1 MASPKTKL
9 WPLEPHSR
17 GKHLVLKNYLDAW
30 FPILG
35 SQHGRILFID
45 GFAGPGEYKD
55 HEEGSPLIALRA
67 LKDHKARQII
77 KGEVVFNFIESEP
90 DRVQHLRTLVEAWK
104 PGLPASC
111 IVEVIEGRFDETMAK
126 VLDRLD
132 ADAKHLAP
140 AFVMID
146 PFGVSGTPMD
156 VVRRILRNPK
166 AEIYASF
173 MYEAINR
180 FKTAPEFEHHLTD
193 LFGGDA
199 WRAGIG
205 ISDPIARR
213 DFFYG
218 LYIQQLRQAGATH
231 VVHFD
236 LYEQNRLVYAI
247 FFATKSWV
255 GADRM
260 KQAIWKVAPF
270 GEFAFHGTHSRQLTL
285 GLQTVDYEPL
295 KKVLRDEFEGKGWV
309 RIERVLEFVGSD
321 KTDYHTGHVKKGA
334 LVPMETAGQI
344 EIDGTTRKKKRS
356 YPKGT
361 KLRFK

>member
-1 MASPKTKL
+1 VVSPKTKL

-45 GFAGPGEYKD
+45 GFAGPGEYAAG
-55 HEEGSPLIALRA
+55 EEGSPVIALRV
-67 LKDHKARQII
+67 LKAHKAKQII
-77 KGEVVFNFIESEP
+77 KGEVVFSFIESDP
-90 DRVQHLRTLVEAWK
+90 GRAQHLRELVAGWK

-111 IVEVIEGRFDETMAK
+111 TIEVIEGRFDETMSK

-132 ADAKHLAP
+132 AEAKHLAP

-156 VVRRILRNPK
+156 VVRRILRTPK

-180 FKTAPEFEHHLTD
+180 FKTTPEFERHLTE
-193 LFGGDA
+193 LFGTDA
-199 WRAGIG
+199 WRAGID
-205 ISDPIARR
+205 IHDPIARR
-213 DFFYG
+213 DSFYD
-218 LYIQQLRQAGATH
+218 LYIRQLRQAGATH

-270 GEFAFHGTHSRQLTL
+270 GEFAFHGTHSAQLTL
-285 GLQTVDYEPL
+285 GLESVDFKPL
-295 KKVLRDEFEGKGWV
+295 KDALRGEFKGKGWV
-309 RIERVLEFVGSD
+309 PIQRVIEFVGSD
-321 KTDYHTGHVKKGA
+321 KTDYHTGHVKRGA
-334 LVPMETAGQI
+334 LVPMEVAGEI
-344 EIDGTTRKKKRS
+344 EVDETTRKRKRS
-356 YPKGT
+356 YPAGT
-361 KLRFK
+361 KLRFI